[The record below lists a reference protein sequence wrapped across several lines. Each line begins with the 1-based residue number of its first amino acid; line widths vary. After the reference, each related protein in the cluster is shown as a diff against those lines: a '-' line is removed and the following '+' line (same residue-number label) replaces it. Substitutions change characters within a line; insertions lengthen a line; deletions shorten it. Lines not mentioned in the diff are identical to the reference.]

1 MNYSRKF
8 KIDVFQ
14 ALKQD
19 TFLLKRA
26 VKAIEDNREN
36 TLRIVLEESI
46 DDEKLYQYKIKNK
59 KALKYVNPFF
69 KETHKKR
76 NQVYSRFMDE
86 YLGQINKE
94 KVYVSNN

>member
-1 MNYSRKF
+1 LNYSKKF

-19 TFLLKRA
+19 IPMLKRA
-26 VKAIEDNREN
+26 VKAIENKKEN
-36 TLRIVLEESI
+36 SLRIVLEDSI
-46 DDEKLYQYKIKNK
+46 DDEKLYNYKIKNK

-76 NQVYSRFMDE
+76 NQVYSQFMNE